1 MNLSNLILISLSLE
15 IISSLISC
23 LRFIKNRNLNMF
35 ISPLNLVM
43 VEQNKQREYKENFS
57 KNYSEILKKLNQKP
71 LTRRE
76 IFKETGIKISEQ
88 ALIKNYL
95 KPMFEKKEIG
105 FLEDIREHKGNV
117 QLLKEGYDKKLNPNT
132 NVCYIYTPNSAKFYK
147 DLSDTF
153 KHLPNQEGYKQLMD
167 EICIP
172 FNMIEM
178 ESKFQFNHLFNH
190 SIVEMDY
197 KKKGIKLT
205 EEQIQEKMRSAE
217 KNIMDFAK
225 TKIRVDFPLK
235 HLRKNVD
242 GKDYLKIGNNLVE
255 YNKLGNF
262 INIMRDNMN
271 PLMIWIAHKM
281 KSNEERITIPMMDKM
296 VELFIKIEED
306 PQIKV

>member
-1 MNLSNLILISLSLE
+1 MSEKLADVKTNDDAKALAEEL
-15 IISSLISC
+15 
-23 LRFIKNRNLNMF
+23 
-35 ISPLNLVM
+35 
-43 VEQNKQREYKENFS
+43 
-57 KNYSEILKKLNQKP
+57 KNYRDVTYNPEIKKIAK
-71 LTRRE
+71 
-76 IFKETGIKISEQ
+76 KYHY
-88 ALIKNYL
+88 NYL
-95 KPMFEKKEIG
+95 DVN
-105 FLEDIREHKGNV
+105 LLIRKRK
-117 QLLKEGYDKKLNPNT
+117 LYEGYDKKLNPNT

-178 ESKFQFNHLFNH
+178 ESKFQFNYLFNH
-190 SIVEMDY
+190 SIVEMNY

-242 GKDYLKIGNNLVE
+242 GKDYLKIGNNMVE
-255 YNKLGNF
+255 YGKLGNF